1 MKTKVILL
9 AAATLLPAALRADH
23 AGFVTV
29 NATASKGYVQ
39 QKFATGAPQRQT
51 YVFYQGKF
59 FGETRDPSLE
69 RLTFTDVAK
78 ILAPDLAKQNFFPT
92 RDAKSADLLIV
103 VNWGSTLTDPTQS
116 PTDPERQFQFDDKM
130 QAVRSYNSDFKAA
143 TTATIP
149 PPDPGPITFQMMI
162 GRNDEFSAQVAASYN
177 AQLLGYTK
185 ALNREM
191 QRSWAYQDG
200 LSAKAESYLADLNQ
214 ERYFVVLMAYDFQ
227 ELQRSHRAADVR
239 AAMGSPQYGA
249 TTTALHKGEA
259 APNPV
264 WSVRMNIRADGNN
277 FAEALPAMS
286 AIAAE
291 YFGKQMDG
299 LTTSQTSVGSTGR
312 VEIGETRVLGTK

>member
-1 MKTKVILL
+1 MKTKAILL
-9 AAATLLPAALRADH
+9 AAATFLPAALRADH
-23 AGFVTV
+23 SGFVTV

-39 QKFATGAPQRQT
+39 QKFVNGAPQRQT
-51 YVFYQGKF
+51 YVFFQGKF

-69 RLTFTDVAK
+69 RLSFMDVAK

-92 RDAKSADLLIV
+92 RDARSADLLIV
-103 VNWGSTLTDPTQS
+103 VNWGSTLTDPSQDAA
-116 PTDPERQFQFDDKM
+116 DPERQFQFQDKM
-130 QAVRSYNSDFKAA
+130 QSIRDYNASYSAGGA
-143 TTATIP
+143 
-149 PPDPGPITFQMMI
+149 PDPSPIEFQMMI
-162 GRNDEFSAQVAASYN
+162 TRNDQFSAQVAASHT
-177 AQLLGYTK
+177 AQLLGYTD
-185 ALNREM
+185 ALNREIK
-191 QRSWAYQDG
+191 RSWAYQDG

-227 ELQRSHRAADVR
+227 ELQRSHHAADMR
-239 AAMGSPQYGA
+239 TAMGTPQYGPTA
-249 TTTALHKGEA
+249 TALRKGEA

-299 LTTSQTSVGSTGR
+299 LTTSQTSVGSTGH
-312 VEIGETRVLGTK
+312 VEIGETKVLGIK